1 MLCFWISITEVLFTS
16 CEMPKPEP
24 SPPILDLSGEVC
36 SIKYGTNVY
45 KASVTHIFQGVTSI
59 TFSEPS
65 EAEGLIYS
73 FSGNGCDVKLGDL
86 TFNTE
91 SSFMSDS
98 SLPQVLNDIFES
110 AQKEGALTFM
120 DSEEPKASTLT
131 TATFCGRTN
140 YFTYELIT
148 DYDSGY
154 IREINADNVQLKVRL
169 AGK

>member
-1 MLCFWISITEVLFTS
+1 MLFTS
-16 CEMPKPEP
+16 CDVPQSEP
-24 SPPILDLSGEVC
+24 SLPILDLSGEIC
-36 SIKYGTNVY
+36 SIKYGTNIY
-45 KASVTHIFQGVTSI
+45 KASLTHIFQGVTSI
-59 TFSEPS
+59 AFSEPS
-65 EAEGLIYS
+65 EVEGLVYS
-73 FSGNGCDVKLGDL
+73 FSGSGCDVKLGDL

-98 SLPQVLNDIFES
+98 SLPQALNDIFLS
-110 AQKEGALTFM
+110 AQKEDSLTHV
-120 DSEEPKASTLT
+120 DSEVPKSSTLT

-154 IREINADNVQLKVRL
+154 IREIKSDDLQLSVRL